1 MPPRIPEV
9 LPEGI
14 EVNTVLLDDR
24 ELVVAVADT
33 AALRRQGLMYVEDL
47 LDLDGMLFIFDDDNT
62 GGFWMKNTLLSLDI
76 AFFDADGAVVDRFV
90 MDPCTANPC
99 PKYSAAGPYRYA
111 LEMAA
116 GTMAPNPRLLTFQ
129 D

>member
-1 MPPRIPEV
+1 M

-33 AALRRQGLMYVEDL
+33 AALRRQGLMHVEDL
-47 LDLDGMLFIFDDDNT
+47 LDLDGMLFVFDDDNT
-62 GGFWMKNTLLSLDI
+62 GGFWMKHTLLSLDI

-90 MDPCTANPC
+90 MDPCTADPC
-99 PKYSAAGPYRYA
+99 PTYSAAGPYRYA